1 MTQEEFDK
9 APLLDQIL
17 YDTTGMLVENH
28 PNIAE
33 AMDKYHQAKLKLL
46 GISDVSVSNLMQ
58 EVTSKLISDIQDK
71 RNKVITERLK
81 EIVGIDLNIE
91 EEVKRRFKRLAIE
104 YNGNEETI
112 YFNDGSIEG
121 KRIVTF
127 VRKENPLKFETDRCE
142 MSVGYSYY

>member
-1 MTQEEFDK
+1 MDLIPTKLQLPDDLGND
-9 APLLDQIL
+9 LL
-17 YDTTGMLVENH
+17 
-28 PNIAE
+28 A
-33 AMDKYHQAKLKLL
+33 
-46 GISDVSVSNLMQ
+46 DVSVSNLMQ
-58 EVTSKLISDIQDK
+58 DVTSKLINNIQDK

-127 VRKENPLKFETDRCE
+127 VRDEQPLNFEFDKCE
-142 MSVGYSYY
+142 MRVGYSYY